1 MTLFWTEPKD
11 RTHKNESEIMM
22 VESGGI
28 CIKLD
33 DDEVRRSLDVKKWVK
48 ARSEMLNL
56 NLRTVLIF
64 VLTMS
69 KCSYPTPL
77 GAKIILSAYASDELA
92 DKCS

>member
-1 MTLFWTEPKD
+1 
-11 RTHKNESEIMM
+11 MM

-48 ARSEMLNL
+48 ASRSEMLNL

-64 VLTMS
+64 VLAMS